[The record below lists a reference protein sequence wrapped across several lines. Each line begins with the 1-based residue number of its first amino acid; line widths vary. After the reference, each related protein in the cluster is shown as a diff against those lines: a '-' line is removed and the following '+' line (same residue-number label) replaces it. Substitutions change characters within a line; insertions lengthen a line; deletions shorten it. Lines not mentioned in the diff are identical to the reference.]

1 MIKEEQAAT
10 PLLLDHLTRLAEHI
24 LSKLRAL
31 GSSLFRYTFLAVA
44 FVFLYYFVFVFFHNR
59 FFSPVVFLGI

>member
-24 LSKLRAL
+24 LSKLR
-31 GSSLFRYTFLAVA
+31 SLFRYTFLAVA
-44 FVFLYYFVFVFFHNR
+44 FVFLYYFVFVFFFTID